1 MIEGDIKGYFDNVD
15 HKILTQLIKERL
27 NPDRTIMGLIGKM
40 LKAGYMEGGDYKHS
54 ILGIPQG
61 GILSPLLSNL
71 YLTPFDEFVDYLKA
85 KYNKT
90 PISMS
95 NPEYKKLEKKIINK
109 REKLARWANKPHLG
123 SPEEI
128 KTIIMEIRKAKKKLR
143 SIPSRIRTGC
153 KIHYVRYADD

>member
-1 MIEGDIKGYFDNVD
+1 MIEGDIKGYFDTVD
-15 HKILTQLIKERL
+15 HKILTQLIKDRL

-40 LKAGYMEGGDYKHS
+40 LKAGYMEDGKYKHS

-71 YLTPFDEFVDYLKA
+71 YLTPFDEFVDNIKA

-90 PISMS
+90 PVSKS
-95 NPEYKKLEKKIINK
+95 NPEYKKLEKKIIN
-109 REKLARWANKPHLG
+109 RRDKLARWTNKPHLG
-123 SPEEI
+123 SPERIKVIKKEI
-128 KTIIMEIRKAKKKLR
+128 QKIKKKLR
-143 SIPSRIRTGC
+143 SIPSKIRIGC